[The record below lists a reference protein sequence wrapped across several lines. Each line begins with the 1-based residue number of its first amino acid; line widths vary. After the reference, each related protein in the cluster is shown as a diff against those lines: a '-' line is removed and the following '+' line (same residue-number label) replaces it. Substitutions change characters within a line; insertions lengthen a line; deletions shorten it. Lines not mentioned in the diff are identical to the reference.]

1 MKTATRMLDLPDI
14 GDLFRATAPAAG
26 EQPPLTFY
34 VAVSPD
40 HAPLEM
46 RRARAAAVV
55 QTALLAMRPIGLEPA
70 ATAPAEVV
78 SFSEMRRMGVSKSEA
93 ARIFEDPVLHRCVH
107 HPIFIVPDPVP
118 YLNAWSAISSGR
130 IEP

>member
-14 GDLFRATAPAAG
+14 GDLFRATAPTAG

-34 VAVSPD
+34 VTVSPD
-40 HAPLEM
+40 HVPLEM

-55 QTALLAMRPIGLEPA
+55 QTALLAMRSIGLEPA

-93 ARIFEDPVLHRCVH
+93 ACIFEDPVLHRCVP
-107 HPIFIVPDPVP
+107 HPIFIAVSYTHLTLPTNREV
-118 YLNAWSAISSGR
+118 
-130 IEP
+130 